1 MAAFKHYSGPKLLFH
16 LCLVSSIICAEH
28 GWLSEQH
35 LEFEEI
41 AHKMMKIK
49 VVKPLVDGAWIMRQ
63 TGLEKGVKVGRLKD
77 WLWKLQIERSAS
89 TLQEM
94 ETILKEINWQDT
106 DPKSWPSLE
115 ARIK

>member
-1 MAAFKHYSGPKLLFH
+1 MQGPKLLFH
-16 LCLVSSIICAEH
+16 LCLVASIVCARH

-35 LEFEEI
+35 LEFEQT
-41 AHKMMKIK
+41 AHKMMEMKE
-49 VVKPLVDGAWIMRQ
+49 VRPLVDGAWIMRQ
-63 TGLEKGVKVGRLKD
+63 TGLEKGVKIGRLKD

-89 TLQEM
+89 TLEEM
-94 ETILKEINWQDT
+94 EAILEEINWEDT